1 MCDVKDP
8 DSISHR
14 KQAFERMVKTYQ
26 AGVLRT
32 CYLYLCDAT
41 LAEDAAQE
49 TFVKVFRTMDTF
61 RGECSEKTWI
71 MKIAMHTCWDI
82 NRSAWHRLFN
92 RHVTPEMLPEAAVPF
107 EDADDDLV
115 QAVMGLP
122 LKMREVILLYYYQ
135 GLKVNEI
142 AEALGISQSSVSG
155 RLKRGRDRLKAYL
168 EGSGK
173 DE

>member
-1 MCDVKDP
+1 MSSRPETIEEAK
-8 DSISHR
+8 
-14 KQAFERMVKTYQ
+14 ERW
-26 AGVLRT
+26 R
-32 CYLYLCDAT
+32 
-41 LAEDAAQE
+41 
-49 TFVKVFRTMDTF
+49 
-61 RGECSEKTWI
+61 
-71 MKIAMHTCWDI
+71 
-82 NRSAWHRLFN
+82 
-92 RHVTPEMLPEAAVPF
+92 PEMLPEAAVPF